1 VIHIGF
7 TGTRHGMTDL
17 QQDEMKRWLASV
29 IKIAFGPKNVVAHHG
44 DCLGADED
52 FHEICRR
59 LEIAVHLHPPA
70 EDRWRAFV
78 PVYDAIEPVKPF
90 ALRNL
95 AIVQA
100 SRYMLATPKSLPSE
114 PRGQGGT
121 WQTIRIAQRLEK
133 PTIIVFANAAT
144 EGAW

>member
-1 VIHIGF
+1 MIHIGF

-17 QQDEMKRWLASV
+17 QKRSV
-29 IKIAFGPKNVVAHHG
+29 ENGLRTFLFRFGPLMAHHG
-44 DCLGADED
+44 DCVGADED

-78 PVYDAIEPVKPF
+78 SVYDAIEPVKPF
-90 ALRNL
+90 AMRNM

-100 SRYMLATPKSLPSE
+100 SRYMLATPKSLPAE

-121 WQTIRIAQRLEK
+121 WQTVRIAQRLEK